1 MAEPHDPYAAL
12 RVADFRRLL
21 ACGLLASIASE
32 IQAVAVGWEL
42 YLRTN
47 DAKALGLVG
56 LVQFLPVLL
65 LSLPAGH
72 AADRYSRKWLVAGA
86 LALTTSASLGLA
98 AISYVQAPVWLIYV
112 CIGLVG
118 VGQAFSG
125 PARWSLVPSIVPE
138 ELLTSA
144 VTWTS
149 SSWQIAAV
157 VGPAVGGLGLAAASK
172 YIGPAV
178 TRLGWSFV
186 GEGAD
191 GAVDHAIYFVYTL
204 GAVFSA
210 ISITLLLPIRPRPN
224 QHPREEVTLR
234 SLLAGLRFVF
244 QTELILATITLDLFA
259 VLLGG
264 ATALLPVFAKD
275 ILHVGPTW
283 FGWLR
288 AAPSIG
294 ALLMALV
301 LAHRPPLRRAGPAL
315 LWSVAGFGAAMV
327 VFGLSRNPY
336 LSFAMLAITGALD
349 NISIVV
355 RGTLVQVLTPD
366 SMRGRVAA
374 VNVIFIGS
382 SNELG
387 AFESGLTA
395 GWFGPVLSVV
405 GGGIGS
411 ILVVLIVMA
420 HWPKLLRLGSLASL
434 AADQAVVPPLAGSAE
449 AFEAAEASMAIQPA
463 KPTEVRPPP

>member
-12 RVADFRRLL
+12 RVPDFRRLL
-21 ACGLLASIASE
+21 LCGLLASIASE

-42 YLRTN
+42 YQRTN
-47 DAKALGLVG
+47 DPLALGFVG
-56 LVQFLPVLL
+56 FVQFLPVLL

-72 AADRYSRKWLVAGA
+72 AADRYSRKWLVAGS
-86 LALTTSASLGLA
+86 LVLTTTASLGLA
-98 AISYVQAPVWLIYV
+98 AISLFQGPVWLIYV

-118 VGQAFSG
+118 VAQAFSG
-125 PARWSLVPSIVPE
+125 PARWSLIPSIIPD

-157 VGPAVGGLGLAAASK
+157 VGPALGGLGLAVAGE
-172 YIGPAV
+172 YVGPAV
-178 TRLGWSFV
+178 RRMEIPFFSATGGQATYV
-186 GEGAD
+186 
-191 GAVDHAIYFVYTL
+191 VYWL
-204 GAVFSA
+204 GALFSA
-210 ISITLLLPIRPRPN
+210 VSAALLVPIRPRPTE
-224 QHPREEVTLR
+224 HRHEELSLR

-244 QTELILATITLDLFA
+244 RTDLILATITLDLFA

-264 ATALLPVFAKD
+264 ATALLPVYAQD
-275 ILHVGPTW
+275 ILQGGPTW

-315 LWSVAGFGAAMV
+315 LWSVAGFGAATV
-327 VFGLSRNPY
+327 VFGLSRDPY
-336 LSFAMLAITGALD
+336 LSFAMLAVTGALD

-387 AFESGLTA
+387 ALESGLTA
-395 GWFGPVLSVV
+395 WCFGPVWSVV

-411 ILVVLIVMA
+411 ILVVLLVMA
-420 HWPKLLRLGSLASL
+420 NWPQVLRLGSLASL
-434 AADQAVVPPLAGSAE
+434 GESRDGGSEGIQAADGLAG
-449 AFEAAEASMAIQPA
+449 IQPA
-463 KPTEVRPPP
+463 PSTEIRPPP

>member
-1 MAEPHDPYAAL
+1 MAEPHDPYAVL

-21 ACGLLASIASE
+21 LCGLFASIASE

-42 YLRTN
+42 YQRTN
-47 DAKALGLVG
+47 DPLALGFVG
-56 LVQFLPVLL
+56 FVQFLPVLL

-72 AADRYSRKWLVAGA
+72 AADRYSRKWLVAGS
-86 LALTTSASLGLA
+86 LALTTAASLGLA
-98 AISYVQAPVWLIYV
+98 TISLFQGPVWLIYV

-118 VGQAFSG
+118 VAQAFSG
-125 PARWSLVPSIVPE
+125 PARWSLVPSIVPN
-138 ELLTSA
+138 ELLTNA

-149 SSWQIAAV
+149 SGWQIAAV
-157 VGPAVGGLGLAAASK
+157 VGPALGGLGLAVASE
-172 YIGPAV
+172 YVAPAV
-178 TRLGWSFV
+178 SRLGIPLLSDASGQATYV
-186 GEGAD
+186 
-191 GAVDHAIYFVYTL
+191 VYWL
-204 GAVFSA
+204 GALFSA
-210 ISITLLLPIRPRPN
+210 VSSALLIPIRPRPTE
-224 QHPREEVTLR
+224 HRHEEISLR
-234 SLLAGLRFVF
+234 SLLAGLRFVLR
-244 QTELILATITLDLFA
+244 TDLILATITLDLFA
-259 VLLGG
+259 VLFGG
-264 ATALLPVFAKD
+264 ATALLPIYAKD
-275 ILHVGPTW
+275 VLQVGPTW

-315 LWSVAGFGAAMV
+315 LWAVAGFGAATV
-327 VFGLSRNPY
+327 VFGLSRNPF

-374 VNVIFIGS
+374 IIAIFIGS

-387 AFESGLTA
+387 AAESGLTA
-395 GWFGPVLSVV
+395 AWFGAMWSVV

-411 ILVVLIVMA
+411 ILVVLLVMA
-420 HWPKLLRLGSLASL
+420 AWPQVLRLGSLASL
-434 AADQAVVPPLAGSAE
+434 GVARDDRPEGIQAADGLTG
-449 AFEAAEASMAIQPA
+449 IQPA
-463 KPTEVRPPP
+463 PSTEARPPP